1 MVDVIAFDA
10 DDTLWHNE
18 RMFQATEAQFAELL
32 AAYHPAE
39 WVRERLFATEMKNL
53 GHFGYGIKGF
63 ILSMIETALDLTE
76 SRITG
81 AEVRRIVDWGHF
93 MLQHPVQLL
102 DGVRETIE
110 ALNGS
115 YRLMLLT
122 KGDLF
127 DQESKLARSGLG
139 EFFDAVEIVSAKN
152 AATYRTIL
160 TRHAIAP
167 ERFFFHRTHKIVAIG
182 VDDPLLPRQLIDHAF
197 ALLDSCE
204 YVLGPAEDGGY
215 YLLGCRALSFEPSV
229 FQDIAWGTSSVLSST
244 IGRIAA
250 TGRTM
255 ALLPERFDIDTA
267 ADLER
272 FAAAEHDGE
281 LGRLLREGVKR

>member
-32 AAYHPAE
+32 SAYHSAE
-39 WVRERLFATEMKNL
+39 WVRERLFATETKNL
-53 GHFGYGIKGF
+53 DHFGYGIKGF

-76 SRITG
+76 SRIGG
-81 AEVRRIVDWGHF
+81 AEIRRIVEWGHE
-93 MLQHPVQLL
+93 MLRHPVQLL

-139 EFFDAVEIVSAKN
+139 ELFDAVEIVSTKN
-152 AATYRTIL
+152 ASTYRAIM

-167 ERFFFHRTHKIVAIG
+167 ERFVMVGNSLRSDVLPAIEAG
-182 VDDPLLPRQLIDHAF
+182 GIAIHIPYEMTWAHEHLDEELLAGKDF
-197 ALLDSCE
+197 A
-204 YVLGPAEDGGY
+204 VLKTIAELPGW
-215 YLLGCRALSFEPSV
+215 L
-229 FQDIAWGTSSVLSST
+229 T
-244 IGRIAA
+244 RIA
-250 TGRTM
+250 
-255 ALLPERFDIDTA
+255 I
-267 ADLER
+267 
-272 FAAAEHDGE
+272 
-281 LGRLLREGVKR
+281 

>member
-18 RMFQATEAQFAELL
+18 RMFQATEVQFAELL
-32 AAYHPAE
+32 SGYHPTE

-76 SRITG
+76 SRIGG
-81 AEVRRIVDWGHF
+81 AEVRRIVEWGHE

-110 ALNGS
+110 ALNGR

-139 EFFDAVEIVSAKN
+139 EFFDAVEIVSTKN
-152 AATYRTIL
+152 ATTYRTIL

-167 ERFFFHRTHKIVAIG
+167 ERFVMVGNSLRSDVLPALEAGALAVHIPYETTWAHEHLDAETLAGKEFG
-182 VDDPLLPRQLIDHAF
+182 VL
-197 ALLDSCE
+197 E
-204 YVLGPAEDGGY
+204 
-215 YLLGCRALSFEPSV
+215 
-229 FQDIAWGTSSVLSST
+229 
-244 IGRIAA
+244 RIAE
-250 TGRTM
+250 
-255 ALLPERFDIDTA
+255 LPDWLTNR
-267 ADLER
+267 R
-272 FAAAEHDGE
+272 
-281 LGRLLREGVKR
+281 